1 MIMIKFL
8 LKYIVEDDI
17 ILIVAKNNSN
27 TERRQPMKVRRWVV
41 SEKVREMCIRN
52 GYYTCGDNRAYESM
66 LANARDVDDQDFIG
80 LKDIAIDIYYHS
92 KMQYDDEYTKAQYI
106 EGILYGILTECTDM
120 YVELDEGEV

>member
-1 MIMIKFL
+1 M
-8 LKYIVEDDI
+8 
-17 ILIVAKNNSN
+17 
-27 TERRQPMKVRRWVV
+27 RVRRWVV

-52 GYYTCGDNRAYESM
+52 GYYTCGDNRAYERM